1 MIRKAK
7 LYDIPMINELGTVI
21 NKKFTDYFKMNEI
34 INEPISLVIVY
45 EEDANVI
52 GFLHATVLYEIVDII
67 NIVVDHKHRRQKVAS
82 SLIDYL
88 LSELTTDVKLM
99 TLEVNVNNHG
109 AIKLYELF
117 GFEIVNKRNNYYG
130 DQDAYVMGRKIG

>member
-1 MIRKAK
+1 MIRKAD
-7 LYDIPMINELGTVI
+7 LYDIPKIYELGNIT
-21 NKKFTDYFKMNEI
+21 NKKFTNYFKMNEI
-34 INEPISLVIVY
+34 INEPISIVIVY
-45 EEDANVI
+45 EDNDKIV

-67 NIVVDHKHRRQKVAS
+67 NIVVDHDHRRQKIAS

-88 LSELTTDVKLM
+88 LSELTSDVKLM

-117 GFEIVNKRNNYYG
+117 GFEIVNKRENYYG
-130 DQDAYVMGRKIG
+130 DQDAYLMGRKIE

>member
-1 MIRKAK
+1 MIRKAD
-7 LYDIPMINELGTVI
+7 LYDISKIYELGNII
-21 NKKFTDYFKMNEI
+21 NKKFTNYFKMNEI
-34 INEPISLVIVY
+34 INEPISIVIVY
-45 EEDANVI
+45 EDNDKIV

-67 NIVVDHKHRRQKVAS
+67 NIVVDHDHRRQKIAS

-88 LSELTTDVKLM
+88 LSELTSDVKLM

-117 GFEIVNKRNNYYG
+117 GFEIVNKRENYYG
-130 DQDAYVMGRKIG
+130 DQDAYLMGRKIE

>member
-1 MIRKAK
+1 MIRKAD
-7 LYDIPMINELGTVI
+7 LYDIPKIYELGNII
-21 NKKFTDYFKMNEI
+21 NKKFTNYFKMNEI
-34 INEPISLVIVY
+34 INEPISIVIVY
-45 EEDANVI
+45 EDNDKIV

-67 NIVVDHKHRRQKVAS
+67 NIVVDHDHRRQKIAS

-88 LSELTTDVKLM
+88 LSELTSDVKLM

-117 GFEIVNKRNNYYG
+117 GFEIVNKRENYYG
-130 DQDAYVMGRKIG
+130 DQDAYLMGRKIE